1 MCKAAATGNGFKN
14 SMADRA
20 FHNADSAQLGPSAT
34 PSWQALEKLAGYFSA
49 DFDLRVAFAT
59 DSTRFNAFCVAAP
72 HMLVDLSKNLLD
84 EQVLSELLAL
94 AAQTGLAERRRQL
107 LGGEVVNHTER
118 LAAVHAAV
126 RMAFTLGVSAA
137 SGGMAQNCRDLD
149 DMLALAEAIRG
160 DGRVRDVVH
169 LGIGGSSLGP
179 ELALQALRPY
189 RSTEKRLHV
198 VSNLDGHD
206 LAETLEQCEP
216 DSTLFIVASKS
227 WSTLE
232 TMHNLRSAAHWL
244 EQGNLDMADH
254 VVAITAN
261 PDAARA
267 MRLTQILRMPP
278 DLGGRFS
285 LWSAVGLPLAVAIGA
300 TGFKELLAGA
310 ASMDVHFQQ
319 TPFEHNAPV
328 LLGLLDVWYGS
339 FLRMP
344 SHCIAPYHHRLRRLP
359 AYLQQLYMESNGKSV
374 RENGE
379 AASYPTAMAV
389 WGEAGT
395 NAQHAFFQWLH
406 QGPQRIPVEFLAA
419 READQGLP
427 GHQTPLLINAIAQA
441 QALMQGSSAAPDQ
454 LPGHQDFS
462 GNRPS
467 TFILLDGPL
476 SPSAFGAL
484 LALYEHRIFVSGVVW
499 GINSFD
505 QWGVEL
511 GKALAK
517 QLMRG
522 RSNGAWPELDTSSA
536 GLLRAACVFDGEMT

>member
-1 MCKAAATGNGFKN
+1 
-14 SMADRA
+14 MADRSSLYA
-20 FHNADSAQLGPSAT
+20 KPAHLGPSSN
-34 PSWQALEKLAGYFSA
+34 PSWQALEKLAGYFSG
-49 DFDLRVAFAT
+49 DFDLRRAFAA
-59 DSTRFNAFCVAAP
+59 DSTRFDTFSVAAP
-72 HMLVDLSKNLLD
+72 HMLVDISKNLLD
-84 EQVLSELLAL
+84 VQVLRELLAL
-94 AAQTGLAERRRQL
+94 ASQTGLADRRRQL
-107 LGGEVVNHTER
+107 LSGEVVNHTER
-118 LAAVHAAV
+118 LASVHAAV
-126 RMAFTLGVSAA
+126 RMTFTSTVSAA
-137 SGGMAQNCRDLD
+137 SGCMAQNCHDLE
-149 DMLALAEAIRG
+149 DMLALAETIRS
-160 DGRVRDVVH
+160 DGRIRDVVH

-216 DSTLFIVASKS
+216 SSTLFIVASKS

-232 TMHNLRSAAHWL
+232 TMHNLHSAAHWL
-244 EQGNLDMADH
+244 QQGNVEIADH
-254 VVAITAN
+254 VVAITAK
-261 PDAARA
+261 PDVARA
-267 MRLTQILRMPP
+267 MKLTQILRMPP

-285 LWSAVGLPLAVAIGA
+285 LWSPVGLPLAVSIGA
-300 TGFKELLAGA
+300 TSFNELLAGA
-310 ASMDVHFQQ
+310 AAMDVHFQQ
-319 TPFEHNAPV
+319 MPFEHNAPV

-339 FLRMP
+339 FLRTP

-379 AASYPTAMAV
+379 AVSYPTAMAV

-406 QGPQRIPVEFLAA
+406 QGPQRIPVEFLAV

-427 GHQTPLLINAIAQA
+427 GHQIPLLINAIAQA
-441 QALMQGSSAAPDQ
+441 QALMQGSLAAPDQ

-467 TFILLDGPL
+467 TFILIDGPL
-476 SPSAFGAL
+476 NPSAFGAL

-511 GKALAK
+511 GKVLAK
-517 QLMRG
+517 QLMQG
-522 RSNGAWPELDTSSA
+522 RSNGSWPELDSSSA
-536 GLLRAACVFDGEMT
+536 GLLRTACLFDGELL